1 MQSLTL
7 AADNRSVR
15 YWAAGQC
22 LLPGLLFAFTL
33 AAVAFALRNLLG
45 IIALSPLII
54 ALVLGLAL
62 HNTVGTPAVF

>member
-15 YWAAGQC
+15 YWASGQR

-33 AAVAFALRNLLG
+33 AAVAFELRNLLG
-45 IIALSPLII
+45 VTALSPLIVAI
-54 ALVLGLAL
+54 CARHGL
-62 HNTVGTPAVF
+62 P